1 MKYSAPYPSHW
12 TQGYVPATANAV
24 RNGLLSLSSRESGG
38 FRSAMEAAKE
48 MMQEVYVAKGQGYS
62 CLAGGELS
70 RSCISAA

>member
-1 MKYSAPYPSHW
+1 MQLNTPHPTPPRW

-48 MMQEVYVAKGQGYS
+48 MMQEVSTTTTVDIGHF
-62 CLAGGELS
+62 GEVVCS
-70 RSCISAA
+70 RNP